1 MKNPYDVLGV
11 ATTATED
18 EIRKAFRRLAK
29 TSHPDLHPGDKDAEA
44 RFKELSQANE
54 IISDPEKRK
63 RFDSG
68 EIDASGAERPRQQY
82 YKDYAGDR
90 RQAGHPYENTSG
102 FSDFGETDD
111 IFADLFGRGAR
122 KPRRSRGTDLNFK
135 LTIEFLE
142 AINGG
147 KKRISLP
154 EGGSLDL
161 TIPPGIESGKVLRL
175 RGKGGLAM
183 GPGENGDALVEISVN
198 PHPYFVRN
206 GNDIHVTIPVTIGE
220 ATLGGRIKVPT
231 PTGSVMLSVPK
242 GSNSGTILRLKG
254 KGVAHQQGKFG
265 DELISL
271 QVMLPRKSDA
281 ALETFLS
288 SWEPGP
294 DYDPRKEMNL

>member
-1 MKNPYDVLGV
+1 MKNPYDILGV
-11 ATTATED
+11 ATTATEG

-29 TSHPDLHPGDKDAEA
+29 ASHPDLHPGDKEAET

-54 IISDPEKRK
+54 ILSDPEKRK
-63 RFDSG
+63 RFDNG
-68 EIDASGAERPRQQY
+68 EIDASGAERQRQQY

-90 RQAGHPYENTSG
+90 SRTGHPYENSAG
-102 FSDFGETDD
+102 FSDFGGADD
-111 IFADLFGRGAR
+111 IFADLFGRNARQSRRARGA
-122 KPRRSRGTDLNFK
+122 DLNFK

-142 AINGG
+142 AVNGG

-154 EGGSLDL
+154 EGDSLDL
-161 TIPPGIESGKVLRL
+161 TIPPGMESGKVLRL
-175 RGKGGLAM
+175 KGRGGPAM
-183 GPGENGDALVEISVN
+183 GAGESGDALVEISIN
-198 PHPYFVRN
+198 PHPYFVRK

-220 ATLGGRIKVPT
+220 AVLGGRIKVPT

-242 GSNSGTILRLKG
+242 GSNSGTVLRLKG
-254 KGVAHQQGKFG
+254 KGVAHQDKQG
-265 DELISL
+265 DELATL

-288 SWEPGP
+288 GWEPGP